1 MTAHDPASLELPPQG
16 LLGDQELNTNQQQ
29 SMRAPGP
36 LNVMDGVAGG
46 AASEDTAHLGQL
58 GCW

>member
-36 LNVMDGVAGG
+36 LNVMDGAAGG
-46 AASEDTAHLGQL
+46 AASEDTAHLSQL